1 MVNKVRNDSDI
12 SLLKCFHSNRSRGQI
27 TCVICPEL
35 RKNALFID
43 QSHASNFDLYTI
55 TKVMQELVK
64 CVRINQFK
72 ICRTRTANI
81 RLLEGRTKTRGL

>member
-1 MVNKVRNDSDI
+1 MVNKVRNDSNI

-43 QSHASNFDLYTI
+43 QSHASNFALYTI
-55 TKVMQELVK
+55 NVFIVIERRVMQLPALGK
-64 CVRINQFK
+64 YI
-72 ICRTRTANI
+72 TY
-81 RLLEGRTKTRGL
+81 